1 MNNLNAPVV
10 VNFLL
15 TVAFSFII
23 GLELTK
29 KKEKREAG
37 EAFFGTERTLAFVGI
52 LGFVLLEG
60 AEYFPGGYL
69 AGWAS
74 LSVFLAVFY
83 FSNIWHFKN
92 FGLTKVLVA
101 QLVYAFPL
109 LLKTQ
114 PIWLALLVIVLVIT
128 LVEIKEQIKAFSQ
141 RIFSEEF
148 ITLAKFVVITG
159 VVLPLAPKAPLLEG
173 FPLSFHKLWLA
184 VVAISAISYLSYLLQ
199 KYVYPNAGTLLS
211 GVLGGLY
218 SSTATTF
225 LLAKRS
231 QDKLASPQEYAA
243 GILSATMMM
252 FIRVFVLM
260 WLFKGNL
267 ALVFFPYFGILIVL
281 SILVVFFI
289 YRHRSDGER
298 AGDIASVVQQ
308 NPLEFKMALI
318 FSALYIFFSL
328 ITEYTLKQYGSAGL
342 PILSFIAGLSDID
355 PFLISLLQEEN
366 STLTFE
372 WIALAAMQTVTA
384 NNLLKMLYALVL
396 SAPQTRRLLFYGFGI
411 INIGCILAIIVLH
424 SAGKG

>member
-1 MNNLNAPVV
+1 MNNFNAPEV

-15 TVAFSFII
+15 TITFSFII

-69 AGWAS
+69 AGWVS

-101 QLVYAFPL
+101 QLVYAIPL

-114 PIWLALLVIVLVIT
+114 PIWLALLVVVLVIT
-128 LVEIKEQIKAFSQ
+128 LVEMKEQIKAFSQ

-148 ITLAKFVVITG
+148 ITLAKFVVMTG
-159 VVLPLAPKAPLLEG
+159 VVLPLAPTAPLVEG

-184 VVAISAISYLSYLLQ
+184 IVAISGISYLSYLVQ

-211 GVLGGLY
+211 GILGGLY

-225 LLAKRS
+225 LLSKRS
-231 QDKLASPQEYAA
+231 RDKVSSPQEYAA

-267 ALVFFPYFGILIVL
+267 ALVFFPYFGFLIAG
-281 SILVVFFI
+281 SALVIFFV
-289 YRHRSDGER
+289 YRHRQVSEP
-298 AGDIASVVQQ
+298 AGNTASIVQQ
-308 NPLEFKMALI
+308 NPLEFKMALV

-328 ITEYTLKQYGSAGL
+328 ITEYTLKQFGSAGL
-342 PILSFIAGLSDID
+342 PVLSFIAGLSDID
-355 PFLISLLQEEN
+355 PFLISLLQDE
-366 STLTFE
+366 SSSLPFD

-396 SAPQTRRLLFYGFGI
+396 SESQTRRLLIYSFGL
-411 INIGCILAIIVLH
+411 INAGCIVAIIILRY
-424 SAGKG
+424 AG

>member
-1 MNNLNAPVV
+1 MNNFNAPEV

-15 TVAFSFII
+15 TITFSFII

-69 AGWAS
+69 VGWVS

-101 QLVYAFPL
+101 QLVYAIPL

-114 PIWLALLVIVLVIT
+114 PIWLALLVVVLVIT
-128 LVEIKEQIKAFSQ
+128 LVEMKEQIKAFSQ

-148 ITLAKFVVITG
+148 ITLAKFVVMTG

-184 VVAISAISYLSYLLQ
+184 IVAISGISYLSYLVQ

-211 GVLGGLY
+211 GILGGLY

-225 LLAKRS
+225 LLSKRS
-231 QDKLASPQEYAA
+231 RDKVSSPQEYAA

-267 ALVFFPYFGILIVL
+267 ALVFFPYFGFLIAG
-281 SILVVFFI
+281 SALVIFFV
-289 YRHRSDGER
+289 YRHRQVSEP
-298 AGDIASVVQQ
+298 AENTASIVQQ
-308 NPLEFKMALI
+308 NPLEFKMALV

-328 ITEYTLKQYGSAGL
+328 ITEYTLKQFGSAGL
-342 PILSFIAGLSDID
+342 PVLSFIAGLSDID
-355 PFLISLLQEEN
+355 PFLISLLQDEN
-366 STLTFE
+366 SSLPFD

-396 SAPQTRRLLFYGFGI
+396 SESQTRRLLIYSFGL
-411 INIGCILAIIVLH
+411 INAGCIIAIIILRY
-424 SAGKG
+424 AG